1 MYLHFCE
8 TDLVYTKVDMEFY
21 MITLQIEAKPGSS
34 LEIDKRISGYKHCVT
49 NAKYKTLEGIKK
61 HCDDIMQAKH
71 RHCEIGNILSDDE
84 LKNLFGN
91 YYANNYKNIN
101 DHNIENNW
109 IEESQIVYKFRAKK
123 YSGIFETTDIEYLI
137 EEYRN
142 YIDIKVIG

>member
-8 TDLVYTKVDMEFY
+8 TDLVYTKVDLEFY

-49 NAKYKTLEGIKK
+49 NAKYKTLDGIKK
-61 HCDDIMQAKH
+61 HCDDIMQAKR

-109 IEESQIVYKFRAKK
+109 IEESQVVYKFRAKK
-123 YSGIFETTDIEYLI
+123 NSGIFETTDIEYLI

>member
-1 MYLHFCE
+1 
-8 TDLVYTKVDMEFY
+8 
-21 MITLQIEAKPGSS
+21 MITLQIEAKPGSY
-34 LEIDKRISGYKHCVT
+34 LEIDKRISGYRHCFTGV
-49 NAKYKTLEGIKK
+49 KYKTLDGIKK
-61 HCDDIMQAKH
+61 HCEDIMQAKR

-84 LKNLFGN
+84 LKILFGN

-109 IEESQIVYKFRAKK
+109 IEESQIVYKFRVKQN
-123 YSGIFETTDIEYLI
+123 SGIFETVNIEYLI